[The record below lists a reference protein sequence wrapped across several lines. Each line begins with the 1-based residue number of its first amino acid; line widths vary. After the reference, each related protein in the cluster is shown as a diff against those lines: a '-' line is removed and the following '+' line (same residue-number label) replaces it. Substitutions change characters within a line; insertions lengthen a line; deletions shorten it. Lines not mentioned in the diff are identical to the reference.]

1 MQWAHEHWGCEVWWI
16 QPYPVRLPR
25 LSDFRRLRRSQ
36 TQDLGPQ
43 WRNAPWLHTL
53 SSPVLPVEPFALGRA
68 WLQHSQRKLLSEL
81 LQLLADDDCWL
92 VIGRPSG
99 LAVDLCEQLQGRH
112 VLYDVMDDMP
122 HFSRGLSQRW
132 MRKVH
137 EQVLSQAEL
146 VWGSAQKLIDA
157 MQGQTRQPP
166 ILVRNGTHLPA
177 PAPNEAGPTSQVAQ
191 KQMVLGYVGTIAS
204 WFDWQA
210 VIELAVALPEA
221 QIEIYG
227 PLEAAIPSDLPSSI
241 ALRGPVPYEQVF
253 DLMRNWN
260 AGLIPFVRN
269 TLTDSVDPVKYY
281 EYRACGLPVISTMFG
296 EMPLHLQNDPG
307 LWDMQ
312 AADLVDSLPQKLQD
326 WEQQRAHNAASGKPG
341 IPDYI
346 KAASWPARFAQ
357 GAQAMEGSN
366 SI

>member
-1 MQWAHEHWGCEVWWI
+1 MQWAHEHWRCEVWWI

-25 LSDFRRLRRSQ
+25 VSDFRRLRRSQ
-36 TQDLGPQ
+36 SQNLGPQ

-53 SSPVLPVEPFALGRA
+53 SSPVLPVEPLALGRA
-68 WLQHSQRKLLSEL
+68 WLHRSQRRLRSEL
-81 LQLLADDDCWL
+81 LQLLAHDDCWL

-137 EQVLSQAEL
+137 KQVLGQAEL

-157 MQGQTRQPP
+157 MQGQTRHPP

-177 PAPNEAGPTSQVAQ
+177 PASGKPSSPATQ
-191 KQMVLGYVGTIAS
+191 KKMVLGYVGTIAS

-210 VIELAVALPEA
+210 VIALATTVPQA

-227 PLEAAIPSDLPSSI
+227 PLETAIPSDLPSSI
-241 ALRGPVPYEQVF
+241 TLHGPVPYEQVF
-253 DLMRNWN
+253 DLMGSWN

-269 TLTDSVDPVKYY
+269 ALTDSVDPVKYY

-296 EMPLHLQNDPG
+296 EMPLHRQHDSG

-312 AADLVDSLPQKLQD
+312 ATDLAVSLPHKLQD
-326 WEQQRAHNAASGKPG
+326 WEQQRACNALSGKPD

-346 KAASWPARFAQ
+346 KAASWPARFTQ
-357 GAQAMEGSN
+357 GAQAME
-366 SI
+366 IME